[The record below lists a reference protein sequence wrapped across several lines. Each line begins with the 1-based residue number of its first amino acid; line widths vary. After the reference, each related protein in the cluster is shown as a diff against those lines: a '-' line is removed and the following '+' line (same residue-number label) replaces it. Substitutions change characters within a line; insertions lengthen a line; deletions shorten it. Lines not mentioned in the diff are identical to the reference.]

1 MYNFYEYLNISN
13 TAEVLDIIL
22 AYKNKIL
29 SYNQCDNFTERQIY
43 EIKILKI
50 ALYILTN
57 KNLRKKYDKLLI
69 LKNKKE
75 FISKNSININTV
87 NSKALLSNL
96 NIQTSHDQNQN
107 INIYENKPILDK
119 NNIESDSIAP
129 QELSKQKNDNILSIK
144 KSLEKNN
151 TNQTINN
158 TEGCDNK
165 NHSNQLK
172 SNNNEE
178 IYEENSTMLGSNFLE
193 LEFKNQV
200 ETLDNLFEIDNS
212 WMKNINDI
220 NNNGYLGRKKNQIES
235 HSIMDRIF
243 SIPIQTN
250 KKYPNN
256 LN

>member
-1 MYNFYEYLNISN
+1 MFRVSCI
-13 TAEVLDIIL
+13 
-22 AYKNKIL
+22 
-29 SYNQCDNFTERQIY
+29 
-43 EIKILKI
+43 
-50 ALYILTN
+50 
-57 KNLRKKYDKLLI
+57 
-69 LKNKKE
+69 
-75 FISKNSININTV
+75 
-87 NSKALLSNL
+87 
-96 NIQTSHDQNQN
+96 
-107 INIYENKPILDK
+107 
-119 NNIESDSIAP
+119 
-129 QELSKQKNDNILSIK
+129 
-144 KSLEKNN
+144 
-151 TNQTINN
+151 
-158 TEGCDNK
+158 
-165 NHSNQLK
+165 QLK